1 MKIGLFFGS
10 FNPIHIG
17 HLLIGN
23 MVVENTNVQQVWY
36 VVSPQNPFKKK
47 KNLLH
52 EQDRYDM
59 VYAAI
64 FDNNNLRASDIEF
77 RMPRPSFT
85 IDTLTYLSEKYP
97 QHEFS
102 LILGEDNLKHFDK
115 WKNHDQILKY
125 YNLLVI
131 HREEGSE
138 QTPFHTH
145 KKITFVDAPQMA
157 LSATF
162 IRNAIKNDKS
172 IRYLVHPDV
181 ESLIKR
187 KKFYQ

>member
-10 FNPIHIG
+10 FNPIHVG

-23 MVVENTNVQQVWY
+23 TVVESTDLQQVWY

-52 EQDRYDM
+52 EQDRFDM

-64 FDNNNLRASDIEF
+64 YDNNNLRASDIEF
-77 RMPRPSFT
+77 KMPRPSYT

-102 LILGEDNLKHFDK
+102 LIIGEDNLKHFDK
-115 WKNHDQILKY
+115 WKNHEQLLEF

-131 HREEGSE
+131 HRQEGAE
-138 QTPFHTH
+138 QTAFHGH
-145 KKITFVDAPQMA
+145 EKVRFVEAPKMA
-157 LSATF
+157 LSATY
-162 IRNAIKNDKS
+162 IRNSIKNGKS
-172 IRYLVHPDV
+172 IRYLVHPEV
-181 ESLIKR
+181 ENIIKR
-187 KKFYQ
+187 KGFYL

>member
-23 MVVENTNVQQVWY
+23 TVVENTDVQQVWY

-52 EQDRYDM
+52 EQDRFDM

-77 RMPRPSFT
+77 RMTRPSYT
-85 IDTLTYLSEKYP
+85 IDTLTYLSEKHP

-102 LILGEDNLKHFDK
+102 LIIGEDNLKQFDK
-115 WKNHDQILKY
+115 WKNYEQILEY

-131 HREEGSE
+131 KRGDDVV
-138 QTPFHTH
+138 QTALHEH
-145 KKITFVDAPQMA
+145 EKVHFVDAPKME
-157 LSATF
+157 LSATY
-162 IRNAIKNDKS
+162 IRNAIKNDFW
-172 IRYLVHPDV
+172 
-181 ESLIKR
+181 
-187 KKFYQ
+187 KKCNF